1 MSDSLNFES
10 PSPTPAAPAAGTVST
25 APASPTSEVAQLKQ
39 TCDAL
44 AAQLHT
50 IRIVLLFVLVGMAL
64 FFWREAGFNGAI
76 VAQAQPK
83 VMQISQIVAQLEKQG
98 TTLEKQG
105 QALQGAAVRLAEYGR
120 VHPDYA
126 QILAK
131 YGIMVQQGAPAA
143 APAR

>member
-1 MSDSLNFES
+1 MSESLNFES
-10 PSPTPAAPAAGTVST
+10 TSPASNPSAPAPAAPVSG
-25 APASPTSEVAQLKQ
+25 PTDVAQLKQ
-39 TCDAL
+39 TCDTLEAQLYTTRVILL
-44 AAQLHT
+44 AA
-50 IRIVLLFVLVGMAL
+50 LVGMAL

-76 VAQAQPK
+76 VAQLQPQ
-83 VMQISQIVAQLEKQG
+83 VMQISQIVAQFEKQG

-105 QALQGAAVRLAEYGR
+105 QALQGAALRLAEFGKT
-120 VHPDYA
+120 HPDYA

>member
-10 PSPTPAAPAAGTVST
+10 TSPTPATPAAPATPT
-25 APASPTSEVAQLKQ
+25 AATSEMGQLKQ

-50 IRIVLLFVLVGMAL
+50 TRVILLGALVGMAL

-76 VAQAQPK
+76 VAQLQPQ
-83 VMQISQIVAQLEKQG
+83 VMQISQIVAQFEKQG

-105 QALQGAAVRLAEYGR
+105 QALQGAALRLAEFGKT
-120 VHPDYA
+120 HPDYA

>member
-10 PSPTPAAPAAGTVST
+10 PTPAPAAPAASTVPTS
-25 APASPTSEVAQLKQ
+25 PASPTSEVAQLKQ

-44 AAQLHT
+44 EAQLHT
-50 IRIVLLFVLVGMAL
+50 IRIVLVCVLVGMAL

-76 VAQAQPK
+76 VAQLQPQ

-98 TTLEKQG
+98 TTMEKQG
-105 QALQGAAVRLAEYGR
+105 QALQAAALRLAEYGK

-131 YGIMVQQGAPAA
+131 YGIMVQQAAPAA
-143 APAR
+143 APQR

>member
-10 PSPTPAAPAAGTVST
+10 TSPAPVTPAAPAT
-25 APASPTSEVAQLKQ
+25 PAAATSEMAQLKQ
-39 TCDAL
+39 TCDSL
-44 AAQLHT
+44 AAQLHAT
-50 IRIVLLFVLVGMAL
+50 RVILLGALVGMAL

-76 VAQAQPK
+76 VAQLQPQ
-83 VMQISQIVAQLEKQG
+83 VMQISQIVAQFEKQG

-105 QALQGAAVRLAEYGR
+105 QALQGAALRLAEFGKT
-120 VHPDYA
+120 HPDYA

-131 YGIMVQQGAPAA
+131 YGIMVQQAAPAA

>member
-10 PSPTPAAPAAGTVST
+10 TSPAPATPAAPVTPAAATG
-25 APASPTSEVAQLKQ
+25 EMAQLKQ
-39 TCDAL
+39 TCDSL

-50 IRIVLLFVLVGMAL
+50 TRVILLGALVGMAL

-76 VAQAQPK
+76 VAQLQPQ
-83 VMQISQIVAQLEKQG
+83 VMQISQIVAQFEKQG

-105 QALQGAAVRLAEYGR
+105 QALQGAALRLAEFGKT
-120 VHPDYA
+120 HPDYA

-131 YGIMVQQGAPAA
+131 YGIMVQQA
-143 APAR
+143 APAGAPQR